1 MRQRIA
7 DLDILQ
13 LEVVALIFVPVAL
26 DSVIIG
32 STVCQAGIFAPL
44 IGARIV
50 RVGRIEEVMVIGD
63 MLDNAI
69 SVADQCRVV
78 VIRLTS
84 VKKGCE
90 AGECGA
96 CTVLIDGVA
105 KNSCILLAVWA
116 DGHEIITVEGIRGK
130 NGLLHPVQQAFVDE
144 AAIQCGFCTPGLVLT
159 GVELVNSGKR
169 YTREQLRE
177 KISGHLCRC
186 TGYENILNALEKV
199 VGVDSQPTA

>member
-1 MRQRIA
+1 MFSSTSLKGNLSAKRDLTHQRITDGSSYFRIKSRITGDRQDIVHRHESTELINKELAGNPLRQRIA

-44 IGARIV
+44 VGARIV

-78 VIRLTS
+78 VIR
-84 VKKGCE
+84 
-90 AGECGA
+90 
-96 CTVLIDGVA
+96 IP
-105 KNSCILLAVWA
+105 
-116 DGHEIITVEGIRGK
+116 VEVMPESSR
-130 NGLLHPVQQAFVDE
+130 P
-144 AAIQCGFCTPGLVLT
+144 
-159 GVELVNSGKR
+159 
-169 YTREQLRE
+169 
-177 KISGHLCRC
+177 
-186 TGYENILNALEKV
+186 
-199 VGVDSQPTA
+199 